1 MYLKLF
7 LYLSFNSLIFSFI
20 NNHKINKSLKLYS
33 DYKNIKTF
41 LDEQKWKNPE
51 MEDVFT
57 IINNIQQA
65 CGDINKIMRKISTYK
80 QDKKSISSITNKI
93 LKSAI
98 SASNKVNLVISKE
111 ETNRCYL
118 SDNMAFNGNYV
129 VVYNSLDSTVNI
141 GSVNIGSVNSGSVNI
156 NSDNNILDNINS
168 GLPTGTIFGIYKKN
182 QFQKFNSNSE
192 IKRGN
197 ELIVAGYCLYSASTN
212 LVLTYGLG
220 VHRFIFDD
228 IYNKFILIN
237 NNITIPQYG
246 NIYSFNHAE
255 HKQWTLKVQN
265 YYNSLHNYKNIA
277 SYTDSIVVNTHNIL
291 FNGGICCYPSTFYN
305 TNGNINL
312 VYQANPLSKII
323 IDAGGKSINGTHN
336 ILNLKINDI
345 HQQTPLIFGSLEQ
358 INYFENYLTKF

>member
-20 NNHKINKSLKLYS
+20 NNYKINKSLKLYS

-98 SASNKVNLVISKE
+98 SASNKVNLIISKE
-111 ETNRCYL
+111 ESNRCYL

-129 VVYNSLDSTVNI
+129 VVYNSLDSYDTIN
-141 GSVNIGSVNSGSVNI
+141 NNS
-156 NSDNNILDNINS
+156 LDNINS
-168 GLPTGTIFGIYKKN
+168 GLPSGTIFGIYKKN

-220 VHRFIFDD
+220 VHMFIFDD

-246 NIYSFNHAE
+246 NIYSFNHGE

-265 YYNSLHNYKNIA
+265 YYNSLYNYKNIA
-277 SYTDSIVVNTHNIL
+277 RYTESLVVNTHNIL
-291 FNGGICCYPSTFYN
+291 FNGGICGYPATFYN

-312 VYQANPLSKII
+312 VYQANPISKII
-323 IDAGGKSINGTHN
+323 IDAGGKATNGTYN

-345 HQQTPLIFGSLEQ
+345 HQQTPFIFGSLEQ

>member
-20 NNHKINKSLKLYS
+20 NNYKINKSLKLYS

-98 SASNKVNLVISKE
+98 SASNKVNLIISKE
-111 ETNRCYL
+111 ESNRCYL

-129 VVYNSLDSTVNI
+129 VVYNSLDSYDTIN
-141 GSVNIGSVNSGSVNI
+141 NNS
-156 NSDNNILDNINS
+156 LDNINS
-168 GLPTGTIFGIYKKN
+168 GLPSGTIFGIYKKN

-220 VHRFIFDD
+220 VHMFIFDD

-246 NIYSFNHAE
+246 NIYSFNHGE

-277 SYTDSIVVNTHNIL
+277 RYTDSLVVNTHNIL
-291 FNGGICCYPSTFYN
+291 FNGGICGYPATFYN
-305 TNGNINL
+305 TNGSINL
-312 VYQANPLSKII
+312 VYQANPISKII
-323 IDAGGKSINGTHN
+323 IDAGGKATNGTHN

-345 HQQTPLIFGSLEQ
+345 HQQTPFIFGSLDQ
-358 INYFENYLTKF
+358 INYFEI

>member
-20 NNHKINKSLKLYS
+20 NNYKINKSLKLYS

-65 CGDINKIMRKISTYK
+65 CGDINKIMRKISTYHHNEK
-80 QDKKSISSITNKI
+80 TINSITNKI
-93 LKSAI
+93 LKAAI
-98 SASNKVNLVISKE
+98 SASNKVNLVISKD
-111 ETNRCYL
+111 ETTRCYL

-129 VVYNSLDSTVNI
+129 VVYNSLDRSDNI
-141 GSVNIGSVNSGSVNI
+141 GSDNIRSDNIGSDNIGSNNI
-156 NSDNNILDNINS
+156 NL
-168 GLPTGTIFGIYKKN
+168 GLPSGTIFGIYKKN

-212 LVLTYGLG
+212 LILTYGLG
-220 VHRFIFDD
+220 VHMFIFDD

-246 NIYSFNHAE
+246 SIYSFNHPE

-265 YYNSLHNYKNIA
+265 YYSSLHNHKNIA
-277 SYTDSIVVNTHNIL
+277 RYSGSLVYDTHNIL
-291 FNGGICCYPSTFYN
+291 FNGGICGYPATFYN
-305 TNGNINL
+305 TNGKIHL
-312 VYQANPLSKII
+312 VYEANPIAKLI
-323 IDAGGKSINGTHN
+323 IDAGGKAINGTHN

-345 HQQTPLIFGSLEQ
+345 HQQTPFIFGSSEQ
-358 INYFENYLTKF
+358 ILDFQNY